1 MDLGHI
7 LPLTSSVAGRTPA
20 AEQWLEH
27 EIAVNTTD
35 GLIFQ
40 RLQGQP
46 VIISRRIP
54 APPATGTHTLKTI
67 NGVLTWVADT

>member
-20 AEQWLEH
+20 ADMWLEN
-27 EIAVNTTD
+27 EIATNTAD

-40 RLQGQP
+40 KINGQP
-46 VIISRRIP
+46 LVISRLLP
-54 APPATGTHTLKTI
+54 TPPTSGTHTLKTI
-67 NGVLTWVADT
+67 NGVLTWVAD

>member
-20 AEQWLEH
+20 ADMWLEN
-27 EIAVNTTD
+27 EIAVNTAD

-40 RLQGQP
+40 KIDGQP
-46 VIISRRIP
+46 VVISRRIP
-54 APPATGTHTLKTI
+54 APPPTGTHTLKSI
-67 NGVLTWVADT
+67 EGSLTWVAD